1 MKFVWWGEYFP
12 FKRWAASWCWVFRK
26 KILFCSYIKEFWTHV
41 LYMWLAKAWC
51 MVGEDGCVERSE
63 ATIRTN
69 LVNRWFSFSGKFY
82 IFLGKVTGSVNFKK
96 FWLWQP
102 WLTLVSCLNGRPV
115 LPELCFYFKTKYF
128 QKLFRAGLING
139 YSNIAHY
146 YVAYFTYIF
155 LFDDITIELSKR
167 QSRWYSV

>member
-1 MKFVWWGEYFP
+1 MLGFQE
-12 FKRWAASWCWVFRK
+12 
-26 KILFCSYIKEFWTHV
+26 KILFCRYIKEFWTHV
-41 LYMWLAKAWC
+41 LYMCLMYGWRRWLL
-51 MVGEDGCVERSE
+51 ERLE
-63 ATIRTN
+63 ATIRTS

-82 IFLGKVTGSVNFKK
+82 IFLGKVTGSVNFKNL
-96 FWLWQP
+96 WLWQP

-128 QKLFRAGLING
+128 QKLFRAGLISG
-139 YSNIAHY
+139 YGNIAHY
-146 YVAYFTYIF
+146 YVAYFTNIF